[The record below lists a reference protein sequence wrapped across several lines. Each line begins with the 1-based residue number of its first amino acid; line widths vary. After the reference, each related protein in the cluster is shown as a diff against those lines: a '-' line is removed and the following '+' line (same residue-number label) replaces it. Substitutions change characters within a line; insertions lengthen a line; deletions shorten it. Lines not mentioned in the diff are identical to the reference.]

1 MGGID
6 KIFNEEVEI
15 LEQLLRNEM
24 IEDADQFVKH
34 TYNWE
39 YLLSGDDRELV
50 IQALQET
57 ARKLDYKFQLNFDE
71 GKVSHIK
78 WYHHDTWIRIIN
90 GFILPIKPEKNNK
103 QKRSPIPTVL
113 RHEVFLRDGYRCREC
128 GATNQETSL
137 EVDHIIPV
145 SQGGTDELKN
155 LQTLCTACNR
165 AKGNRA
171 WTAPPG
177 KNLIIEG

>member
-6 KIFNEEVEI
+6 KIFKEEVEI
-15 LEQLLRNEM
+15 LEQMLRNDM

-34 TYNWE
+34 IYNWE
-39 YLLSGDDRELV
+39 YHLCSDDRELV

-57 ARKLDYKFQLNFDE
+57 ARKLDYNFQLNFDE

-78 WYHHDTWIRIIN
+78 WYYNNIWIRIIN
-90 GFILPIKPEKNNK
+90 GFHLPLLPEKNTKPRRN
-103 QKRSPIPTVL
+103 PIPGVL
-113 RHEVFLRDGYRCREC
+113 RHEVFHRDGYRCREC
-128 GATNQETSL
+128 GATNLETSL

-145 SQGGTDELKN
+145 SQGGTDELEN
-155 LQTLCTACNR
+155 LQTLCCMCNR
-165 AKGNRA
+165 AKGNRT

-177 KNLIIEG
+177 KNIIRA